1 MKCLYVH
8 SWQYIYI
15 YIYDYNLISILK
27 KKKKGKRRKRKIL
40 SLSLS
45 LSFSLSHSLYFYLWT
60 IPPRAFS
67 NAYHSYKNS
76 TFLATWQSFSSSPLL
91 PPSAVSN
98 RFYYTFITRTSIG
111 PQCFR
116 QPSDC
121 IAFTR
126 QPFAAFSIEVRHL
139 RIEKY
144 ASRVWDNFFFFFA
157 STGSWAGF
165 ERRRYHWNWQNGL
178 HARSRASWKFSK
190 CFSFRSIG
198 TLFRST
204 IG

>member
-91 PPSAVSN
+91 PPQYQIV
-98 RFYYTFITRTSIG
+98 FITHLLHVHLSDPNAFVSRAIASLLLDSHL
-111 PQCFR
+111 
-116 QPSDC
+116 QPSPS
-121 IAFTR
+121 T
-126 QPFAAFSIEVRHL
+126 
-139 RIEKY
+139 
-144 ASRVWDNFFFFFA
+144 WD
-157 STGSWAGF
+157 
-165 ERRRYHWNWQNGL
+165 
-178 HARSRASWKFSK
+178 
-190 CFSFRSIG
+190 I
-198 TLFRST
+198 
-204 IG
+204 